1 MERPA
6 TAELGQSNSERV
18 GSLVCWPL
26 SSEKLAV
33 TATEA
38 TCLEWIER
46 LIFCQADNRRISRP
60 FIDHPILHYET
71 RLAKRFNFLSRIAS
85 NRDEV
90 RQQGRADAA
99 ELVFHAEDL

>member
-38 TCLEWIER
+38 TCVEWIER
-46 LIFCQADNRRISRP
+46 FIFCQADNKRSSRSL
-60 FIDHPILHYET
+60 IDHAILHYET
-71 RLAKRFNFLSRIAS
+71 HVAKRFNFLSRIAS
-85 NRDEV
+85 HRDEIG
-90 RQQGRADAA
+90 QQVGANAA
-99 ELVFHAEDL
+99 KPIFHAEDL